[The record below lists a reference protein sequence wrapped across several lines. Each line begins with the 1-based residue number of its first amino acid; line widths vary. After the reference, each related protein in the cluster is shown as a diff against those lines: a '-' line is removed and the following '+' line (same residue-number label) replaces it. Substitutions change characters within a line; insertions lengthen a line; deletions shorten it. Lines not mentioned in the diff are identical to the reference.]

1 MDPSWMSRPT
11 NTAEARAVGYENG
24 TRTLFNGNVKC
35 HHIPREVINQILSL
49 EKLIK
54 FLTLHR
60 NIHVLVRTF
69 ILHVVL
75 YPYVNFLPLTI
86 GKYLV
91 RNVWMMDGCF
101 MQLAVSYEPIMF
113 CR

>member
-1 MDPSWMSRPT
+1 
-11 NTAEARAVGYENG
+11 
-24 TRTLFNGNVKC
+24 
-35 HHIPREVINQILSL
+35 
-49 EKLIK
+49 
-54 FLTLHR
+54 
-60 NIHVLVRTF
+60 VRTF

-86 GKYLV
+86 GKYVV
-91 RNVWMMDGCF
+91 RNVCMMGGCF